1 MEKPY
6 GKRLR
11 RKYMPD
17 QPSWLTTALSV
28 GGMLATVVTAVATIF
43 LWRVTKLLAKE
54 TTRMVEASDQPHVV
68 ATLSPNRWS
77 LRHFDLL
84 VDNTGNATAYDIQ
97 VRFDPPLENGEAR
110 KEDAK
115 IPFENVSVLK
125 PGQGLR
131 SYLADISVLEGKAFE
146 VTISWRRGSKDKPR
160 GVNVYML
167 DMADYA
173 GASELGSDPVIGIAR
188 SLEGVE
194 KSLSNLTGTKRLKV
208 DLYTA
213 IDRSQEKRRVAREF
227 RRMRRSRAASQ
238 VSQAQQGNCDNSDPS
253 STLQS

>member
-1 MEKPY
+1 MAE
-6 GKRLR
+6 
-11 RKYMPD
+11 
-17 QPSWLTTALSV
+17 QESWISAVLGF
-28 GGMLATVVTAVATIF
+28 GGMLATFVTAVATIF

-54 TTRMVEASDQPHVV
+54 TTRMAEASDQPHVV

-77 LRHFDLL
+77 LRHFDLV

-97 VRFDPPLENGEAR
+97 IEFEPPLQNGEAR
-110 KEDAK
+110 REDAK
-115 IPFENVSVLK
+115 IPFERVSVLK

-131 SYLADISVLEGKAFE
+131 SYLADISLLEGKAFG
-146 VTISWRRGSKDKPR
+146 VTVSWRRGDKDKPR
-160 GVNVYML
+160 ETNVYTL
-167 DMADYA
+167 DMADYV
-173 GASELGSDPVIGIAR
+173 GTSELGRDPVIGIAR

-194 KSLSNLTGTKRLKV
+194 KSLSSLTGTKRLKV

-253 STLQS
+253 STPQD